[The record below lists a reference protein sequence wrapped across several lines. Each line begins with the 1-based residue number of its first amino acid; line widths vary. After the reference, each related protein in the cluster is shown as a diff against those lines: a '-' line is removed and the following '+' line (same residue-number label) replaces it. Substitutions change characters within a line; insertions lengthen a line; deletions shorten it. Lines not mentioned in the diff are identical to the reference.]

1 MSVPKSR
8 EAENEPA
15 LDRFDIFVEP
25 TKQGDDLDRFSIR
38 GALVDALLMYI
49 GGTAFGVGAPS
60 ASLRIRDRSTG
71 AIVYEYL
78 CGRNHLDGERLAEI
92 LRQEA
97 EELTVSDFLR
107 EHHIDLDHSGAEY
120 RRAYL
125 GIGSNIGDRLNKL
138 QFAVA
143 GLQAAEGVRVRA
155 VSQVYETDPVGGPPQ
170 PEYLNA
176 VVQVDTT
183 LDAHELLDLA
193 QRLERDAQRVRT
205 ERWGPRTLD
214 VDVLILGDE
223 QVDDPDLEIPHPR
236 MRTRG
241 FVLAP
246 LSDFLPEGVIATP
259 DGGWAGVLAT
269 DLSLELP

>member
-1 MSVPKSR
+1 MPKSGGAG
-8 EAENEPA
+8 AEDEPA
-15 LDRFDIFVEP
+15 LARFDIVVEP
-25 TKQGDDLDRFSIR
+25 TEPGEDLDRFSIG
-38 GALVDALLMYI
+38 GALVDALLYFI
-49 GGTAFGVGAPS
+49 GGLALGVGAPS

-71 AIVYEYL
+71 DAIYEYVY
-78 CGRNHLDGERLAEI
+78 GRNHLEGQRLAQTM
-92 LRQEA
+92 RDEA
-97 EELTVSDFLR
+97 QHMTASEFLDAYN
-107 EHHIDLDHSGAEY
+107 IDLDHSGPDY

-125 GIGSNIGDRLNKL
+125 GIGSNLGDRLEYL
-138 QFAVA
+138 QIAVD
-143 GLQAAEGVRVRA
+143 GLAAASGVAVMA
-155 VSQVYETDPVGGPPQ
+155 VSHVYETDPVGGPPQ

-193 QRLERDAQRVRT
+193 QRLERDAQRVRR

-236 MRTRG
+236 MRARG

-246 LSDFLPEGVIATP
+246 LADFLPPGVIDP
-259 DGGWAGVLAT
+259 PEGGWAGVHVT